1 MKKLEYDINVG
12 LIIRRNIMKK
22 SVLLLFG
29 GCSSEHEVSLKSATT
44 ILNNIDRTQYEVH
57 PVGITKEGK
66 WLLYTGNNLDLT
78 VNGWQTSGIPAV
90 LSPDSTQ
97 KALWILK
104 NGNEP
109 VRIGIDVV
117 FPVLHGKNGED
128 GTIQGLCQLA
138 QIPFVGCGLL
148 ASAVSMDKAFT
159 KIAVATKGVP
169 QAKFVIIKEKELK
182 NIDEAVSKIEAAF
195 PYPYFIKPANAGSS
209 VGISKAKNKEEL
221 VTGLLEAFKHDRK
234 VLVEETIIGREVE
247 TAVMGNDEIKVSGVG
262 EILAAAEFY
271 DFDAKY
277 NNSDSKT
284 VVDADLPQEIKEQI
298 RAYAKDVFDAV
309 EGKGLS
315 RIDFFVKEDGGIIFN
330 EINTLPGFTSI
341 SMYPMLFGAEGL
353 TVTEIVTNLIE
364 LASL

>member
-1 MKKLEYDINVG
+1 
-12 LIIRRNIMKK
+12 MKK

-44 ILNNIDRTQYEVH
+44 ILNNIDRSIYEVH

-66 WLLYTGNNLDLT
+66 WLLYTGTNNDLS
-78 VNGWQTSGIPAV
+78 NNEWQKSGISAF
-90 LSPDSTQ
+90 LSPDATQ
-97 KALWILK
+97 KALWIFK
-104 NGNEP
+104 GEGQESIKIN
-109 VRIGIDVV
+109 IDIV

-138 QIPFVGCGLL
+138 QIPFVGCGVL

-159 KIAVATKGVP
+159 KIAVATKNVP
-169 QAKFVIIKEKELK
+169 QARFVLVKEPELK
-182 NIDEAVSKIEAAF
+182 HMEETIKKIESAF
-195 PYPYFIKPANAGSS
+195 SYPYFIKPANAGSS
-209 VGISKAKNKEEL
+209 VGISKANNKEEL
-221 VTGLLEAFKHDRK
+221 ISGLYEAVKHDRK
-234 VLVEETIIGREVE
+234 VLIEETIIGREVE
-247 TAVMGNDEIKVSGVG
+247 TAVMGNDEIVVSGVG

-277 NNSDSKT
+277 NNAESKT
-284 VVDADLPQEIKEQI
+284 VVDADLPNEIKEKI
-298 RAYAKDVFDAV
+298 RGYAKDVFDAV

-315 RIDFFVKEDGGIIFN
+315 RVDFFVKENGEIIFN

-341 SMYPMLFGAEGL
+341 SMYPMLFAATGL
-353 TVTEIVTNLIE
+353 SVKEIITKLLE

>member
-1 MKKLEYDINVG
+1 MKKN
-12 LIIRRNIMKK
+12 
-22 SVLLLFG
+22 VLLLFG
-29 GCSSEHEVSLKSATT
+29 GCSSEHDVSLKSATT
-44 ILNNIDRTQYEVH
+44 ILNNVDGTKYTVH

-66 WLLYTGNNLDLT
+66 WLLYTGTDYDLT
-78 VNGWQTSGIPAV
+78 TNGWQTNGIPAI
-90 LSPDSTQ
+90 LSPDATQ
-97 KALWILK
+97 KCLWVMK
-104 NGNEP
+104 ESGGTP
-109 VRIGIDVV
+109 VRIPVDLV

-128 GTIQGLCQLA
+128 GTIQGLCELA

-159 KIAVATKGVP
+159 KIVVATKGVP
-169 QAKFVIIKEKELK
+169 QAGFVIVKEKEMK
-182 NIDEAVSKIEAAF
+182 GIDQVVAKIEAAF

-221 VTGLLEAFKHDRK
+221 IAGLYEAMKHDKK

-247 TAVMGNDEIKVSGVG
+247 TAVLGNEEIQVSGVG

-277 NNSDSKT
+277 NNAESKT
-284 VVDADLPQEIKEQI
+284 VVNADLPIEIKEKI
-298 RAYAKDVFDAV
+298 RAYARDVFDAV

-315 RIDFFVKEDGGIIFN
+315 RIDFFVKEDGSIIFN
-330 EINTLPGFTSI
+330 ELNTLPGFTSI
-341 SMYPMLFGAEGL
+341 SMYPMLFEEAGMRVEEL
-353 TVTEIVTNLIE
+353 VTQLIE

>member
-1 MKKLEYDINVG
+1 MKQSI
-12 LIIRRNIMKK
+12 
-22 SVLLLFG
+22 LLLFG

-44 ILNNIDRTQYEVH
+44 IINNIDKTKYEIH
-57 PVGITKEGK
+57 PVGITKAGR
-66 WLLYTGNNLDLT
+66 WLLYTGNDLDFT
-78 VNGWQTSGIPAV
+78 KNDWETSSIPAI
-90 LSPDSTQ
+90 LSPDATHKGIWVIKEQ
-97 KALWILK
+97 
-104 NGNEP
+104 GQEP
-109 VRIGIDVV
+109 IRVNIDIV

-128 GTIQGLCQLA
+128 GTIQGLCKLA
-138 QIPFVGCGLL
+138 QIPFVGCGVL

-159 KIAVATKGVP
+159 KIVVDTKSVP

-182 NIDEAVSKIEAAF
+182 DMGAAVKKIEQAF

-221 VTGLLEAFKHDRK
+221 IAGLYEAAKHDAK
-234 VLVEETIIGREVE
+234 ILVEETIVGREVE
-247 TAVMGNDEIKVSGVG
+247 TAVLGNEGLLVSGVG

-277 NNSDSKT
+277 NNADSKT
-284 VVDADLPQEIKEQI
+284 VVDADLPQETKEKI
-298 RAYAKDVFDAV
+298 RGYARDVFDAV

-315 RIDFFVKEDGGIIFN
+315 RVDFFVKEDGSIIFN

-341 SMYPMLFGAEGL
+341 SMYPMLFDAAGL
-353 TVTEIVTNLIE
+353 GIKELISKLIE

>member
-1 MKKLEYDINVG
+1 
-12 LIIRRNIMKK
+12 MKK
-22 SVLLLFG
+22 SILLIFG

-44 ILNNIDRTQYEVH
+44 ILNNIDRSLYEVH

-66 WLLYTGNNLDLT
+66 WLLYTGSNSDLT
-78 VNGWQTSGIPAV
+78 TNEWKKNGIPAF
-90 LSPDSTQ
+90 LSPDATQ
-97 KALWILK
+97 KALWICK
-104 NGNEP
+104 SQGQEAIKIN
-109 VRIGIDVV
+109 VDIV

-138 QIPFVGCGLL
+138 QIPFVGCGVL

-169 QAKFVIIKEKELK
+169 QAQFVVVKEPELK
-182 NIDEAVSKIEAAF
+182 FMEKTIQKIESAF
-195 PYPYFIKPANAGSS
+195 SYPYFIKPANAGSS
-209 VGISKAKNKEEL
+209 VGISKANNREEL
-221 VTGLLEAFKHDRK
+221 INGLYEAVKHDRK
-234 VLVEETIIGREVE
+234 ILIEETIVGREVE
-247 TAVMGNDEIKVSGVG
+247 TAVMGNDEITVSGVG

-277 NNSDSKT
+277 NNAESKT
-284 VVDADLPQEIKEQI
+284 VVDADLPSEIKEKI
-298 RAYAKDVFDAV
+298 RQYAKDVFDAV

-315 RIDFFVKEDGGIIFN
+315 RIDFFVKENGDIIFN

-341 SMYPMLFGAEGL
+341 SMYPMLFTATGL
-353 TVTEIVTNLIE
+353 SVEDIITKLIE

>member
-1 MKKLEYDINVG
+1 
-12 LIIRRNIMKK
+12 MKK
-22 SVLLLFG
+22 SVLVLFG

-44 ILNNIDRTQYEVH
+44 ILNNMDKDKYEIH

-66 WLLYTGNNLDLT
+66 WLLYTGKDYDMT
-78 VNGWQTSGIPAV
+78 QNGWQKNGVPAV

-97 KALWILK
+97 KALMICRPGQEVVK
-104 NGNEP
+104 VE
-109 VRIGIDVV
+109 IDVV

-138 QIPFVGCGLL
+138 QIPFVGCGVL

-169 QAKFVIIKEKELK
+169 QAKYVIVKEKELQ
-182 NIDEAVSKIEAAF
+182 NAEEVLNKIEATF
-195 PYPYFIKPANAGSS
+195 DYPYFIKPANAGSS
-209 VGISKAKNKEEL
+209 VGISKAKNREEL
-221 VTGLLEAFKHDRK
+221 LEGIKVALQEDTK
-234 VLVEETIIGREVE
+234 VLVEETIVGREVE
-247 TAVMGNDEIKVSGVG
+247 TAVMGNGDVTVSGVG

-277 NNSDSKT
+277 NNSESKT
-284 VVDADLPQEIKEQI
+284 VVNADLPAEIKEKI
-298 RAYAKDVFDAV
+298 RGYARDVFDAV

-341 SMYPMLFGAEGL
+341 SMYPMLFKETGL
-353 TVTEIVTNLIE
+353 TVQEIVTNLIE